1 MALLV
6 ALPSLP
12 MSASD
17 EILACKLTCQGLQQ
31 LSSSFR
37 CVSDKM
43 IFFPQRL
50 EKRTPDPNLQRLF
63 FFLFCMENLVG
74 SQMTGSNFTPCAM
87 LTKTR
92 PAQSV
97 AFTAFRCSLCAADW
111 LPGRLWVQGNQFVLL
126 SPSVGPGF

>member
-12 MSASD
+12 MSAGG
-17 EILACKLTCQGLQQ
+17 EILACKLTCQGVQQ

-50 EKRTPDPNLQRLF
+50 EKRTPDPNLQR
-63 FFLFCMENLVG
+63 
-74 SQMTGSNFTPCAM
+74 
-87 LTKTR
+87 
-92 PAQSV
+92 
-97 AFTAFRCSLCAADW
+97 
-111 LPGRLWVQGNQFVLL
+111 
-126 SPSVGPGF
+126 